1 MKKKM
6 TAICAAAVLAAAMT
20 ACGSNASSETTTAA
34 ATEASSAESA
44 EETKAESSEAEAAE
58 SEAAESES
66 EAAES
71 GAETGASEEVT
82 APAEDV
88 AMQYITPDDAQAD
101 IGNEEYVYLDLRKAE
116 DYQKGHIEG
125 AVNADMDA
133 AKDGDFGS
141 GVENMEKALNGTED
155 KNLVLICYSGKRYA
169 QAGTNVLSALGYDMS
184 KVYTLE
190 GGMKAWKG
198 ETVTE

>member
-1 MKKKM
+1 MKKKL

-20 ACGSNASSETTTAA
+20 ACGSNASTETTAA
-34 ATEASSAESA
+34 ATTAAETETSAAESA
-44 EETKAESSEAEAAE
+44 AETEAEASDAETKAETEAA
-58 SEAAESES
+58 
-66 EAAES
+66 
-71 GAETGASEEVT
+71 ASEEVT

-101 IGNEEYVYLDLRKAE
+101 LGNGDYVYLDLRKAE

-125 AVNADMDA
+125 SINADMDA

-141 GVENMEKALNGTED
+141 GVENMEKALDGTND

>member
-1 MKKKM
+1 MKKRFG
-6 TAICAAAVLAAAMT
+6 AICATAMLAAAMT
-20 ACGSNASSETTTAA
+20 ACGSNAASETTTAA
-34 ATEASSAESA
+34 AETTAAESAASESA
-44 EETKAESSEAEAAE
+44 EETKAESSEAESSEETKAE
-58 SEAAESES
+58 E
-66 EAAES
+66 
-71 GAETGASEEVT
+71 GASEEVT

-88 AMQYITPDDAQAD
+88 AMQYMTPDDAQAD
-101 IGNEEYVYLDLRKAE
+101 LGNADYIYLDLRKAE

-125 AVNADMDA
+125 AINADMDK
-133 AKDGDFGS
+133 AKDGDFAS
-141 GVENMEKALNGTED
+141 GVENMEKALNGAD
-155 KNLVLICYSGKRYA
+155 GKDLVLICYSGKRYA